1 MKKKKSFAIAVTVLV
16 IAIIIVLANLG
27 INIYYDIAYPKHYS
41 EYVEEYSAKYNLD
54 ENLVYAVIKT
64 ESGFDPN
71 AVSSDDAYG
80 LMQFIPD
87 TFVWVSTK
95 LGYTQYTHEDLF
107 EPEISIEY
115 GCYLLWYLLD
125 EFKTTEEALAAYHAG
140 RGAVNN
146 WLADEEYSQ
155 DNQTLTTT
163 PYKDTN
169 HYIEKVMNN
178 YEVYSEQYTE

>member
-1 MKKKKSFAIAVTVLV
+1 MKKTKKLLIIAIGIIVITVLAFV
-16 IAIIIVLANLG
+16 GMEV
-27 INIYYDIAYPKHYS
+27 YYTYAFPRHYS

-71 AVSSDDAYG
+71 AVSVDDAYG

-87 TFVWVSTK
+87 TFDWVSTK
-95 LGYTQYTHEDLF
+95 LGYTEYVHEDLF
-107 EPEISIEY
+107 DPQVSIEY

-125 EFKTTEEALAAYHAG
+125 EFKTVPEAMAAYHAG
-140 RGAVNN
+140 RGAVNG
-146 WLADEEYSQ
+146 WLETEEYSE
-155 DNQTLTTT
+155 DSETLITT

-169 HYIEKVMNN
+169 HYIDKIMDN
-178 YEVYSEQYTE
+178 YEIYKEREEK